1 MNNEDIYKEWKQNRR
16 QVTESIHSPSQKIMD
31 RIYEY
36 EQDSENIVSFDYL
49 TEIPFIVD
57 HYMRYAAA
65 IGLSALGF
73 YRVFSVT
80 RSLLVP

>member
-1 MNNEDIYKEWKQNRR
+1 MNKEDIYKEWKQDRR
-16 QVTESIHSPSQKIMD
+16 QKTESIHSPSQQVMD

-36 EQDSENIVSFDYL
+36 EQAGKDIASFDYL
-49 TEIPFIVD
+49 TEIPFIVNN
-57 HYMRYAAA
+57 YMRYAAG

-80 RSLLVP
+80 GNLLIP